1 MAKAAKKKDGTTPV
15 SRAPE
20 VQFTSAVLG
29 GGSSQRATAR
39 RFGEKTDDLKSP
51 AGSPRDYE
59 YADIVAVAEDAAK
72 VRVDDR
78 QSWFFDR
85 VREMCGQRRPRIKVP
100 DDNRTMARIIGPIYK
115 RAKLLSR

>member
-1 MAKAAKKKDGTTPV
+1 MAKAAKKKDGTPA

-20 VQFTSAVLG
+20 VKTISAVLG

-72 VRVDDR
+72 VGVDYH

-85 VREMCGQRRPRIKVP
+85 VREICGQRRPHIRVP
-100 DDNRTMARIIGPIYK
+100 QDNRTMARIIGQIYK